1 MDMKIDLKHLK
12 SCRLKFADPM
22 VLIINVFIFSVVVT
36 GCYVGGGTVS
46 AGPLKF
52 PDIKTSI
59 RVSNLSSFKST
70 GKFTCQVPGYYYI
83 AVTLMS
89 ADANT
94 KIEIMKNSAAIHWQ
108 FMTGYTKEQTHWE
121 PGATVVALELK
132 SNDNVWIKLV
142 SSKSIH
148 QSCLTIFKIN

>member
-132 SNDNVWIKLV
+132 SNDN
-142 SSKSIH
+142 
-148 QSCLTIFKIN
+148 